1 MKRPAHASQRERLA
15 CPLYT
20 AISVID
26 GRWKPMLFQR
36 LSTGPHGFGELKRA
50 MPGVSPRVLRAQ
62 LREMAAD
69 NLVERRTLTPPSAGV
84 RYTLT
89 PYGGTLGPVFETLWC
104 WGTAHLARAGA
115 ERGTHVVP
123 PRRRAILRRG
133 REDGW

>member
-1 MKRPAHASQRERLA
+1 MSRSSHASQRERTA

-20 AISVID
+20 AIGVID

-62 LREMAAD
+62 LREMAGD
-69 NLVERRTLTPPSAGV
+69 DLVERRTLTPRSAGV

-89 PYGGTLGPVFETLWC
+89 PYGKTLGPVFESLWR
-104 WGTAHLARAGA
+104 WGTTHLTREGA
-115 ERGTHVVP
+115 ERGTLVVP
-123 PRRRAILRRG
+123 PRRAAEMRPV
-133 REDGW
+133 